1 MKNFFKLLFQYFT
14 GKTAALISAAIFF
27 AVFVV
32 VFSLYSL
39 PSEPVLYAMLLASV
53 LVLIVVLFDYMRFYK
68 KHRELLILKNNAADM
83 EVKISDSLNLIERD
97 YQELINIIHQSSV
110 ENINEK
116 NKSYT
121 DMMDYYTVWS
131 HQIKTPIS
139 AMRLILQS
147 EKSEIN
153 NELLEQL
160 FKVEQYVEMAL
171 QYIRLDSLNSDL
183 LFKKYSLDD
192 IVKQAVRKYSKLF
205 IRKKILLIYDDLK
218 YEVLTDEKWL
228 LFVIEQVLSNALKY
242 THHGEIKIY
251 MDTEIPD
258 TLVVED
264 TGIGIEQEDLPR
276 VFEKGFTGYNGRE
289 DKKSTGIGLYLCKQV
304 LSRLSHTISIESC
317 VNKGTKVKMGLGTV
331 EINIE

>member
-1 MKNFFKLLFQYFT
+1 MREFLKLFFQYLA
-14 GKTAALISAAIFF
+14 GKTAALISASIFF
-27 AVFVV
+27 IVFMV

-39 PSEPVLYAMLLASV
+39 PSEPVLYGVLLASV
-53 LVLIVVLFDYMRFYK
+53 LVLVVVLFDFRRFYK
-68 KHRELLILKNNAADM
+68 KHTELLRLKNNAAEMD
-83 EVKISDSLNLIERD
+83 VKISDSLDLIERD
-97 YQELINIIHQSSV
+97 YQELIKIIHDKSV

-153 NELLEQL
+153 NELSEQL

-205 IRKKILLIYDDLK
+205 IRKKIALSYDDLN
-218 YEVLTDEKWL
+218 YMVLTDEKWL
-228 LFVIEQVLSNALKY
+228 LFVIEQILSNSLKY

-251 MDTEIPD
+251 MDAEIPD

-304 LSRLSHTISIESC
+304 LNRLSHTITIESDI
-317 VNKGTKVKMGLGTV
+317 NKGTKVRMGLGAV
-331 EINIE
+331 ELNVE